1 MDTMLSQKE
10 IVQGTYLRQITDR
23 FERPAGLIA
32 VVDQVGTSWTGHWC
46 FRLRYLNRPV
56 GIQTRAASP
65 SYMQLREEDL
75 VHFELVGTW
84 IPADV
89 LMVPSPSTGR
99 PQGRRRLSAW
109 RRGKIHLHQLR
120 LFDEF

>member
-1 MDTMLSQKE
+1 MLQRKD
-10 IVQGTYLRQITDR
+10 IAQGTYLRQLTTH
-23 FERPAGLIA
+23 FGGPAGLIA
-32 VVDQVGTSWTGHWC
+32 VVDQVGNSWTGHWC

-65 SYMQLREEDL
+65 SYVQLREEDL

-84 IPADV
+84 IPADA
-89 LMVPSPSTGR
+89 LMMPPQASTK
-99 PQGRRRLSAW
+99 PQGRRRVSAW

-120 LFDEF
+120 LFDEY